1 MSVVKL
7 VTTILS
13 GTTNVNILQGRREE
27 YLSRAAAIRI
37 FMVQQIVTTS
47 NIDVD
52 FTLGNVVVGDDL
64 RPNTQVVAAGES
76 PSPRL
81 NEDLLAQDIGAGG
94 DRIQIRARETTGIV
108 AANGILGTQI
118 FIDDI

>member
-1 MSVVKL
+1 MSVVKIK
-7 VTTILS
+7 TTILS

-27 YLSRAAAIRI
+27 YLSRPAAIRI
-37 FMVQQIVTTS
+37 YMVQEIVTTS
-47 NIDVD
+47 NIDID

-64 RPNTQVVAAGES
+64 SPNVQGTGVG
-76 PSPRL
+76 PKI

-94 DRIQIRARETTGIV
+94 DRIQIRARETTGVTNADGVIS
-108 AANGILGTQI
+108 TQI